1 MKNML
6 WIEDNVE
13 STSTL
18 PFLTNYRVDMVG
30 FVDLHK
36 VVVKKI
42 TFSTFLNAW
51 NEVELKN
58 GTKK

>member
-1 MKNML
+1 
-6 WIEDNVE
+6 
-13 STSTL
+13 
-18 PFLTNYRVDMVG
+18 MVG

-36 VVVKKI
+36 VVVRKI